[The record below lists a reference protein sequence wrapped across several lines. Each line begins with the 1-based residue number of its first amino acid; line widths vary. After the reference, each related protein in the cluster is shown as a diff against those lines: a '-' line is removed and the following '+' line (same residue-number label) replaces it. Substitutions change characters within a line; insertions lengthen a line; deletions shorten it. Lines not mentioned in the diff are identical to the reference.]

1 MIPNRFFGSLPNS
14 SQQENNP
21 LHNSLSVDAKLDL
34 ILSGLAQHETTMKNL
49 QFQNDAAIA
58 SNESMKRYI
67 LIELVYFLYLSCC
80 ITALNFNFRSIDDM
94 KKSVDGLS
102 SRVKSLEENTSS
114 SNTEGKACIKCPKE
128 LSVRIFKI

>member
-21 LHNSLSVDAKLDL
+21 LHSSLSVDAKLDL

-49 QFQNDAAIA
+49 QFQNNAAIA

-67 LIELVYFLYLSCC
+67 LIVIIELVYFLYL
-80 ITALNFNFRSIDDM
+80 
-94 KKSVDGLS
+94 GL
-102 SRVKSLEENTSS
+102 T
-114 SNTEGKACIKCPKE
+114 
-128 LSVRIFKI
+128 